1 MMNNLMKMFSFTKN
15 EIKIILFIVSV
26 LIAGFSIKYYRQ
38 VLSGNS
44 SFPYDY
50 TKSDEEFR
58 DKSQKVYGKL
68 KVNEID
74 STGSEEEQLINLFKS
89 SDDSLRQK
97 TNSQGKVEYSG
108 DVLNINT
115 AGKEDLIDLPGI
127 GESTADKIIQ
137 YRESKKGFRN
147 IEDLLN
153 VKGIGKKKFEKLRNY
168 IKTE

>member
-1 MMNNLMKMFSFTKN
+1 MKMFSFTKN